1 MEHLTYGYLIEK
13 TGRKIKQELQK
24 EINRLNFD
32 ITVDQWVL
40 LFELY
45 QYGSMV
51 QVELAERTFK
61 DAPTITRIIELLLQK
76 HLILKH
82 ASKDDRR
89 KFIIDLSDAGK
100 ALVEQM
106 HPHIEVFRKQGWRG
120 LSLEDWA
127 QLQRICNIVFHNFDH
142 D

>member
-1 MEHLTYGYLIEK
+1 MEHLTYGFLIEK

-45 QYGSMV
+45 QFGSMV
-51 QVELAERTFK
+51 QVELAERTYK
-61 DAPTITRIIELLLQK
+61 DAPTITRILELLLHKSLIIK
-76 HLILKH
+76 HP
-82 ASKDDRR
+82 SSEDRR
-89 KFIIDLSDAGK
+89 KFIIDLSASGRK
-100 ALVEQM
+100 LVEEM

-120 LSLEDWA
+120 LSQEDWGH
-127 QLQRICNIVFHNFDH
+127 LQRICDVVFRNFDQQ
-142 D
+142 